1 MMRRREFIA
10 GLVVRP
16 RRRQWG
22 APHSNEGRQRDYA
35 NAIYPEIP
43 DVQKGLL
50 TFGLTR
56 RPIVLLIL
64 MTFVGGGLIAFFRLN
79 IEAYPNPAPVILEVT
94 AQTPG
99 LSAEEME
106 RFFTIPIE
114 VGLAATPGVENIRS
128 TSFYG
133 LSFVRVTFAY
143 GVDYYFAL
151 TQAEISLQQNVSLPN
166 NVTPQ
171 ILGSSLVG
179 EIYRYQ
185 LVGPPHFGLSNLRA
199 VQDWIVQRRML
210 SVPGVV
216 QVNTWGGTTR
226 EYEVEVDLNKL
237 EAYSI
242 TLPQITAAIGNANTN
257 VGGRTINIGQQSANI
272 RGVGL
277 IDSGGSADLTQ
288 GYHVNDIDNIVLAQQ
303 NGVPVMVKDVA
314 NVYVGNAPRLGKAG
328 RDHEDDIVAAIV
340 VMNRTQHTNDVAP
353 RIKAE
358 VEKINSD
365 GLLPPGVKVVP
376 FYDRTS
382 LVAATTA
389 TVTRN
394 LTLGFILII
403 VVQWLFLGDLRS
415 AIIVAVNIPFAL
427 FFTFIILVL
436 RNEDA
441 NLLSVG
447 AVDFGVIIDAAVIL
461 VESIYRNLQ
470 AKPDEKEQVL
480 LNLAEGRWGPDPTRS
495 MTAARPRIWTD
506 RMRLIFISA
515 LQIDKAVFFST
526 AIILA
531 AFIPLFTMQ
540 GVEGQIFNPMA
551 KTYAYAQVGALI
563 ATFTLTPCLASLLLP
578 EHIEEVETFIV
589 RGLRRVFT
597 PVLNWSLGHR
607 NIMATM
613 GMIFLGFTG
622 VLASQ
627 LGSEFLPALEEG
639 NLWIRATMP
648 PTISLEAG
656 IPIVNRLREIL
667 LTRPEVIT
675 VVSQHGRPDNGSDA
689 TGFFNAEFFVPLK
702 PFDEWPK
709 GMDKEKLID
718 QLQAEFNKEFAGIGF
733 NFSQYIQDNIEEGLS
748 GVRGAN
754 SAKII
759 GPDLAKLED
768 LARQV
773 MHEMDQVRGITDLG
787 IFWVLGQ
794 PNVNIAVDRAKA
806 SRYGLNAGDVN
817 TIVQAAFGGTIATTL
832 LEADRQFNVVVRAA
846 PEYRN
851 GVDAVRNIKVG
862 YQTPNGNAYIPL
874 SDLAAIT
881 IDTGSS
887 YIYHER
893 SQRFVPIKFSVRG
906 RDLAGAVA
914 EAQKRIAEHV
924 KLPVGYRIEWAGEFE
939 SLQLAQKRLLLI
951 VPTSLVLILV
961 LIYGLFNSWRD
972 SFLALL
978 GIPFSIAGGI
988 IALYISH
995 LNFSISAAI
1004 GFVSLFGVSV
1014 MSGILI
1020 ISSYNNMPPSGLN
1033 KIDAM
1038 AKAVEQQMR
1047 PIMMMALSG
1056 CFGLLPA
1063 AISTSIGSEVQ
1074 RPLATVVV
1082 GGMLIGRVLLL
1093 VFVPPLQ
1100 TFFLEWHGQREPV
1113 MREDEPDLTQ
1123 I

>member
-1 MMRRREFIA
+1 VI
-10 GLVVRP
+10 
-16 RRRQWG
+16 
-22 APHSNEGRQRDYA
+22 
-35 NAIYPEIP
+35 
-43 DVQKGLL
+43 KGLL

-64 MTFVGGGLIAFFRLN
+64 MMFVGGGLIAFVRLN
-79 IEAYPNPAPVILEVT
+79 IEAYPNPAPVILEIT

-106 RFFTIPIE
+106 RYYTIPIE

-133 LSFVRVTFAY
+133 LTFVRVTFAY
-143 GVDYYFAL
+143 GIDYYFAL
-151 TQAEISLQQNVSLPN
+151 TQAQINLQQNVSLPN
-166 NVTPQ
+166 GVTPQ

-179 EIYRYQ
+179 EIFRYQ
-185 LVGPPHFGLSNLRA
+185 LVGPPHFGLTNLRT
-199 VQDWIVQRRML
+199 VQDWVLQRRLL

-216 QVNTWGGTTR
+216 QVNTWGGTTK

-237 EAYSI
+237 DAYSI

-257 VGGRTINIGQQSANI
+257 VGGRTINIGQQSVNI

-277 IDSGGSADLTQ
+277 IDSGGSTDLTQ
-288 GYHVNDIDNIVLAQQ
+288 GHNVSDIENIVLTQQ
-303 NGVPVMVKDVA
+303 NGVPVTIKDVA
-314 NVYVGNAPRLGKAG
+314 RVYVGTAPRLGKAG
-328 RDHEDDIVAAIV
+328 RDHEDDVVAAIV
-340 VMNRTQHTNDVAP
+340 VMNRTLHTNDVAA

-365 GLLPPGVKVVP
+365 GSLPPGVKMVP
-376 FYDRTS
+376 FYERTS
-382 LVAATTA
+382 LVAVTTA
-389 TVTRN
+389 TVTHN
-394 LTLGFILII
+394 LVVGFILIFI
-403 VVQWLFLGDLRS
+403 IQWLFLGDLRS
-415 AIIVAVNIPFAL
+415 AIIVGINIPFAL
-427 FFTFIILVL
+427 FFTIIVLVL

-447 AVDFGVIIDAAVIL
+447 AVDFGIIVDAAVIL
-461 VESIYRNLQ
+461 VENIYRNFQ
-470 AKPDEKEQVL
+470 ARPEEKEIVL
-480 LNLAEGRWGPDPTRS
+480 QELAEGRWGTDPTRS
-495 MTAARPRIWTD
+495 VEKIGGQQIWTD
-506 RMRLIFISA
+506 RMRLIIVSA

-526 AIILA
+526 TIIVA

-551 KTYAYAQVGALI
+551 KTYAYALIGALI
-563 ATFTLTPCLASLLLP
+563 ATFTVTPCLASLMLP
-578 EHIEEVETFIV
+578 EHVEEVETFIV
-589 RGLRRVFT
+589 RGIRRVYT

-607 NIMATM
+607 KISVTIGAV
-613 GMIFLGFTG
+613 FLGLTG

-656 IPIVNRLREIL
+656 MPIVNRLREIL
-667 LTRPEVIT
+667 LTHPEVIT

-702 PFDEWPK
+702 PFDEWRK

-718 QLQAEFNKEFAGIGF
+718 QLQAEFSNEFAGIGF

-759 GPDLAKLED
+759 GPDLATLEE
-768 LARQV
+768 LARQA
-773 MHEMDQVRGITDLG
+773 MHEMDQVKGITDLG

-794 PNVNIAVDRAKA
+794 PNLNIKVDRAKA
-806 SRYGLNAGDVN
+806 SRYGLNAGDIN
-817 TIVQAAFGGTIATTL
+817 TVVQAALGGATATTL

-846 PEYRN
+846 PQYRDSI
-851 GVDAVRNIKVG
+851 DAVRNIKVG
-862 YQTPNGNAYIPL
+862 YQTPSGNAYIPL
-874 SDLAAIT
+874 SELASIT
-881 IDTGSS
+881 LDTGSS
-887 YIYHER
+887 YIYRER
-893 SQRFVPIKFSVRG
+893 NQRYVPIKFSVRG

-914 EAQKRIAEHV
+914 EAQERIAQHV
-924 KLPVGYRIEWAGEFE
+924 KLPVGYRIDWAGEFE
-939 SLQLAQKRLLLI
+939 SLQLAKKRLSLI
-951 VPTSLVLILV
+951 VPISLVLIVV
-961 LIYGLFNSWRD
+961 LLYGLFNSWRD
-972 SFLALL
+972 SFMALL

-988 IALYISH
+988 IALYVSD

-1020 ISSYNNMPPSGLN
+1020 ISCYNGIAMSGMST
-1033 KIDAM
+1033 IEAM

-1047 PIMMMALSG
+1047 PIMMMALSA
-1056 CFGLLPA
+1056 CIGLFPA
-1063 AISTSIGSEVQ
+1063 AISTGIGSQVQ

-1082 GGMLIGRVLLL
+1082 GGMLIGPILLL
-1093 VFVPPLQ
+1093 VVVPALQ
-1100 TFFLEWHGQREPV
+1100 TLFLDWRGSRREPALH
-1113 MREDEPDLTQ
+1113 EDEPDLAE